1 MRVKSVR
8 SAGKEPVYNMTVEEY
23 HNYLI
28 HGGIVLKN
36 CDALRYFC
44 VTRTLAAEKSE
55 LPATDDFPEVE
66 EKTDYDDEM
75 TGGEMTDDY
84 LRYGGD

>member
-36 CDALRYFC
+36 CDACRYFC
-44 VTRTLAAEKSE
+44 VTRTLSAEK
-55 LPATDDFPEVE
+55 PAPPVVEDFDTAGM
-66 EKTDYDDEM
+66 TDYDDEM

-84 LRYGGD
+84 LTYGGGD